1 MPLSQSRAPSAHP
14 LSSQPLPS
22 HTLPLLQPCPARRT
36 CRAIAHGLL
45 ALGLALWLSTAA
57 HAQGTAPAS
66 APQPAVALPAGLADL
81 DAYIEG
87 VRETFQVPGIAVA
100 IVKDGQIVLA
110 RGWGVRALGDGAG
123 AGPVEATTQF
133 AIASNT
139 KAITATVLIQLAEE
153 GKLSL
158 DDRVIDHLPWFR
170 MADPAITA
178 EMRIRDL
185 LVHRS
190 GLSLGAG
197 DLLYWPTT
205 DLDVR
210 EVVRRLR
217 HVPIQGGFRDRYA
230 YDNILYAV
238 AQVVIEEVDG
248 RPFAEALQAR
258 IFDPLGMTG
267 VRYNHDHLRPGDR
280 AAIGYALAD
289 GRDLQPAPPLTW
301 HNAAGAGGLYAS
313 AEDMAK
319 WIRVQLAGGAYRDA
333 TGEERRLFEAMSQH
347 TMWSVATPMAVPP
360 AWLPG
365 SAELKIARAQF
376 AGYGLGWSLSDFRGQ
391 KIVWH
396 TGGWPGM
403 VSRVTLMPGRD
414 LGVVV
419 LTNAEIGGALN
430 AVTLRVLDAY
440 LDAPPIDWTAA
451 YAAALAKSRAA
462 ADDSWAKHVAARA
475 KGTRPS
481 RPLSAYAGT
490 WRDPWYGDVALSLDK
505 GRLRM
510 RFTHTPSLTGTLEH
524 WQHDSFIVRWDE
536 RWLNA
541 DAFVSFSLDEDGRP
555 REARMK
561 AVSPNTDFSFDFH
574 DLKLSP
580 APGKTR

>member
-1 MPLSQSRAPSAHP
+1 MPQTPSRAPSSHP
-14 LSSQPLPS
+14 MPS
-22 HTLPLLQPCPARRT
+22 RPARLAAA
-36 CRAIAHGLL
+36 CGLL
-45 ALGLALWLSTAA
+45 ALGLTLGLCSPATAETR
-57 HAQGTAPAS
+57 TAPAPIVPS
-66 APQPAVALPAGLADL
+66 QPAAVLPAGLADL
-81 DAYIEG
+81 DAYVDG
-87 VRETFQVPGIAVA
+87 VRETFRVPGIAVA
-100 IVKDGQIVLA
+100 IVKDGEIVLA
-110 RGWGVRALGDGAG
+110 RGWGARALGDGPD
-123 AGPVEATTQF
+123 AGPVEATTPF

-139 KAITATVLIQLAEE
+139 KAITATVLNQLAEE
-153 GKLSL
+153 GKLTL

-170 MADPAITA
+170 MADPHITA

-185 LVHRS
+185 LAHRS

-217 HVPIQGGFRDRYA
+217 HVPIKGGFRDRYA

-238 AQVVIEEVDG
+238 AQVVIEEVDD

-258 IFDPLGMTG
+258 IFDPLGMRG
-267 VRYNHDHLRPGDR
+267 VRYNHDHLRPDDR
-280 AAIGYALAD
+280 PAIGYALAD

-313 AEDMAK
+313 AQDMAI
-319 WIRVQLAGGAYRDA
+319 WMRTLLAGGAYRKADGTEA
-333 TGEERRLFEAMSQH
+333 RLLQDETLQAMWQPIVPIGVRRAPVPELRGAMPNFQ
-347 TMWSVATPMAVPP
+347 
-360 AWLPG
+360 
-365 SAELKIARAQF
+365 
-376 AGYGLGWSLSDFRGQ
+376 GYGQGWSLSDYRGE
-391 KIVWH
+391 KLVWH

-403 VSRVTLMPGRD
+403 VSRLTLVPERG

-419 LTNAEIGGALN
+419 LTNAELGGAFQ
-430 AVTLRVLDAY
+430 AITMRVLDAY
-440 LDAPPIDWTAA
+440 LGAPPTDWTAA
-451 YAAALAKSRAA
+451 YAAALAKSRAG
-462 ADDSWAKHVAARA
+462 ADDSWAKHLAART
-475 KGTRPS
+475 KGTRPA

-490 WRDPWYGDVALSLDK
+490 WRDPWYGDVVLTLDQ

-510 RFTHTPSLTGTLEH
+510 RFAHTPALTGTLEH

-541 DAFVSFSLDEDGRP
+541 DAFVTFALDENGMP

-561 AVSPNTDFSFDFH
+561 AVSPQTDFSFDFQ
-574 DLKLSP
+574 DLVLTPASAASP
-580 APGKTR
+580 